1 MTATCVS
8 DRRFRIELTKNYD
21 SLTERAWGF
30 FVCSGTKTGAPACEM
45 GRPKLPVDEVRS
57 VVVTAMVRP
66 QERAKQLDTSQSV
79 LVRRALLRFLNQ
91 QGPAATEE
99 GT

>member
-1 MTATCVS
+1 
-8 DRRFRIELTKNYD
+8 
-21 SLTERAWGF
+21 
-30 FVCSGTKTGAPACEM
+30 M
-45 GRPKLPVDEVRS
+45 GRPKLPVEEARS

-66 QERAKQLDTSQSV
+66 QERVQLVERAKQLDTSQSV

-91 QGPAATEE
+91 QEPAATEE

>member
-1 MTATCVS
+1 
-8 DRRFRIELTKNYD
+8 
-21 SLTERAWGF
+21 
-30 FVCSGTKTGAPACEM
+30 M

-66 QERAKQLDTSQSV
+66 QERAALVERARQLDTSQSV

-91 QGPAATEE
+91 QEPAAATEE

>member
-1 MTATCVS
+1 
-8 DRRFRIELTKNYD
+8 
-21 SLTERAWGF
+21 
-30 FVCSGTKTGAPACEM
+30 M

-66 QERAKQLDTSQSV
+66 QERAALVERARQLDTSQSV
-79 LVRRALLRFLNQ
+79 LVRRALLRFLE
-91 QGPAATEE
+91 QGKTAAATEE

>member
-1 MTATCVS
+1 
-8 DRRFRIELTKNYD
+8 
-21 SLTERAWGF
+21 
-30 FVCSGTKTGAPACEM
+30 M
-45 GRPKLPVDEVRS
+45 GRPKLAADQVRS

-66 QERAKQLDTSQSV
+66 QERAALVERARQLDTTQSV

-91 QGPAATEE
+91 QQEPAAAATEE

>member
-1 MTATCVS
+1 
-8 DRRFRIELTKNYD
+8 
-21 SLTERAWGF
+21 
-30 FVCSGTKTGAPACEM
+30 M
-45 GRPKLPVDEVRS
+45 GRPKLPVDEARS

-66 QERAKQLDTSQSV
+66 QERAALVERARQLDTSQSV

-91 QGPAATEE
+91 QEPAATEE